1 MTYAT
6 TEFELEIPLV
16 YMETTI
22 PAGMT
27 IATYQRSRPA
37 RPSALKRLK
46 ASLTNKPE
54 RREL

>member
-6 TEFELEIPLV
+6 TEFELDVPLV

-27 IATYQRSRPA
+27 IAAYQRSRPA

-46 ASLTNKPE
+46 ASMSVKPE
-54 RREL
+54 RSER

>member
-6 TEFELEIPLV
+6 TEFELNVPLV

-22 PAGMT
+22 PAGIT
-27 IATYQRSRPA
+27 IAAYQRSRPN

-46 ASLTNKPE
+46 ASLTNKSE
-54 RREL
+54 RRTQ

>member
-6 TEFELEIPLV
+6 TDFELNVPLV

-27 IATYQRSRPA
+27 ITEYRLSRPVK
-37 RPSALKRLK
+37 PSLRDRVRSHLRDSAKESR
-46 ASLTNKPE
+46 
-54 RREL
+54 

>member
-6 TEFELEIPLV
+6 TEFELNVPLV

-22 PAGMT
+22 PAGIT
-27 IATYQRSRPA
+27 IAAYQRSRPT

-46 ASLTNKPE
+46 ASLTNKSE
-54 RREL
+54 RRTQ